1 MENVI
6 SVIGGDLRVV
16 KLVEMLAED
25 GIKVFTYGLEETE
38 SLEDN
43 ENVIQTQSLDEV
55 LEKSKI
61 IIGSIP
67 LSIDGNTVCAP
78 FSANKIMLQDIIDKI
93 HEKVFIAGNITN
105 EFYDEVKQNDN
116 KIIDIL
122 KREELAVLNTISTAE
137 GAIQIAMEET
147 QRTVH
152 GSDVLIMG
160 FGRIS
165 KMLAKMLDGI
175 GANVYCETRRN
186 DSVAWIKAYGYKPIK
201 LEKLKQNLNKFDIII
216 NTIPVTILNEEELK
230 MLKKDCLIID
240 LASDPGG
247 INRKVAKQLGIK
259 LVWALSLPG
268 KVAPVSSAEFIKETI
283 DNVIKETII

>member
-1 MENVI
+1 MESVI
-6 SVIGGDLRVV
+6 SVIGGDLRII
-16 KLVEMLAED
+16 KLVEMLAKD
-25 GIKVFTYGLEETE
+25 GVKVFTYGLEEAE
-38 SLEDN
+38 CLEEN
-43 ENVIQTQSLDEV
+43 EKIIQVQSLDEV
-55 LEKSKI
+55 LQKSKI
-61 IIGSIP
+61 IIGPIP
-67 LSIDGNTVCAP
+67 LSIDGKTICTP
-78 FSANKIMLQDIIDKI
+78 FSRTNILLEEVIQKI
-93 HEKVFIAGNITN
+93 ENKVFIAGNIVD
-105 EFYDEVKQNDN
+105 EFYGGVKEKKN

-147 QRTVH
+147 LRTVH

-201 LEKLKQNLNKFDIII
+201 FENLKQNLNKFDIII
-216 NTIPVTILNEEELK
+216 NTIPVTILDEEELK
-230 MLKKDCLIID
+230 TLKKDCLIID
-240 LASDPGG
+240 LASNPGG
-247 INRKVAKQLGIK
+247 VNRKVAKQLGIK

-283 DNVIKETII
+283 DNVLKETII

>member
-6 SVIGGDLRVV
+6 SVIGGDLRIV
-16 KLVEMLAED
+16 KLVEMLAKD
-25 GIKVFTYGLEETE
+25 GIKVFTYGLEETDC
-38 SLEDN
+38 LEKC
-43 ENVIQTQSLDEV
+43 EKVIYTKNLDEV
-55 LEKSKI
+55 IQKSNI
-61 IIGSIP
+61 IICSIP
-67 LSIDGNTVCAP
+67 LSIDGTTVCAP
-78 FSANKIMLQDIIDKI
+78 FSGKKILLQELAEKI
-93 HEKVFIAGNITN
+93 HGKVFIAGNIMN
-105 EFYDEVKQNDN
+105 EFYGKVKQNNN

-147 QRTVH
+147 QRTLH
-152 GSDVLIMG
+152 GSNVLIMG

-175 GANVYCETRRN
+175 GANVHCETRRN

-201 LEKLKQNLNKFDIII
+201 LEEVKENLNKFDIII

-230 MLKKDCLIID
+230 TLKKDCLIID
-240 LASDPGG
+240 LASAPGG
-247 INRKVAKQLGIK
+247 INRKVAKQLEIK

-283 DNVIKETII
+283 DNVIKENSI